1 MAGNQDTNPATP
13 MNNESPV
20 KIYNAVNVVKLSKIN
35 PMNGIEKIPPK
46 GNAKSKKW
54 FMVVANDSLP
64 WYK

>member
-35 PMNGIEKIPPK
+35 PMNGIEKSHLKVMLNRKMIY
-46 GNAKSKKW
+46 GGC
-54 FMVVANDSLP
+54 
-64 WYK
+64 

>member
-46 GNAKSKKW
+46 GNAKSKK
-54 FMVVANDSLP
+54 
-64 WYK
+64 